1 MLKNIRLKA
10 SMLIHNRRLREV
22 QKEKEHYKELLDNSS
37 RISDALIYQGKIE
50 SLEREEKKI
59 LARYEAIK

>member
-10 SMLIHNRRLREV
+10 SMIIHNRRLREV
-22 QKEKEHYKELLDNSS
+22 QKEKEHYKELLDNSTK
-37 RISDALIYQGKIE
+37 ISDALIYQGKIE

-59 LARYEAIK
+59 LKKYDVII

>member
-1 MLKNIRLKA
+1 MLKNIKLKA
-10 SMLIHNRRLREV
+10 NMIIHNRRLREV
-22 QKEKEHYKELLDNSS
+22 QKEKEHYKKLLDNSN